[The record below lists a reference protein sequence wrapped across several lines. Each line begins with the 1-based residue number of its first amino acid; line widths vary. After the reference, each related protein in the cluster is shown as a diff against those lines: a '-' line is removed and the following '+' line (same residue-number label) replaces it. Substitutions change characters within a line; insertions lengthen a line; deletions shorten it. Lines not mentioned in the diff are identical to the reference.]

1 MGTAENRDLIARIFA
16 GLEIGDG
23 RLLFESM
30 TEGLPLDHSG
40 HDEMV

>member
-1 MGTAENRDLIARIFA
+1 MGTAENSDPIARIFP

-30 TEGLPLDHSG
+30 GQDFRWIMRRG
-40 HDEMV
+40 FG